1 MGSARVLLL
10 ASKAMTPAKTGG
22 LADVIAAPA
31 SVLMEQEHGVDA
43 TILFEHTLLPRA
55 ARSGE
60 DAAALRK
67 RA

>member
-10 ASKAMTPAKTGG
+10 ASKAMPPAKTGG
-22 LADVIAAPA
+22 RADVIAAPPG
-31 SVLMEQEHGVDA
+31 VLMGHGVDA
-43 TILFEHTLLPRA
+43 AILFGHTLLPRA